1 MISLMFS
8 RSDFIFKNIEYIF
21 FYWNLITENTFSNF
35 KGNPKS
41 HTLFMHHGTAR
52 TLYPENHDKEQVRF
66 TGAYYNQ
73 KKTDSYNHVQTPTDQ
88 MITL

>member
-1 MISLMFS
+1 
-8 RSDFIFKNIEYIF
+8 
-21 FYWNLITENTFSNF
+21 
-35 KGNPKS
+35 
-41 HTLFMHHGTAR
+41 MHHGTAR